1 MNEGNITQV
10 TTGEYDHPTS
20 THDNETVTRE
30 EVETH
35 VTTGVYDSAYNSD
48 ETETDEVDDR
58 VISIEEQINTSKII
72 LNFPSI
78 GLTEI
83 DASPFDTMDNDQLRG
98 FLRTASNNLEVVNK
112 YLNDLLMSGS
122 DDVIEQCSI
131 LKKHAKELGLPD
143 EHNHDDISNRGELI
157 IIATDILT
165 HLGGTIEYIDA
176 KFGTRLRAD
185 IKVVSENDDDK
196 LGAML
201 EAELDLAKS
210 TEEFTEEELYGDSNN
225 SKEETENE

>member
-1 MNEGNITQV
+1 MNEENITQV

-20 THDNETVTRE
+20 THE

-48 ETETDEVDDR
+48 ETDEEVDDR
-58 VISIEEQINTSKII
+58 VISIEEQIDNSKII

-83 DASPFDTMDNDQLRG
+83 DASPFDTMNNDQIRG

-143 EHNHDDISNRGELI
+143 EHKDVSNRGELI

-201 EAELDLAKS
+201 NAEIELAKS

-225 SKEETENE
+225 SKEEKTNE

>member
-1 MNEGNITQV
+1 MNEDKITQ
-10 TTGEYDHPTS
+10 
-20 THDNETVTRE
+20 

-35 VTTGVYDSAYNSD
+35 VTTGVFDPTHDY
-48 ETETDEVDDR
+48 ETETHDTVEEVDDR

-83 DASPFDTMDNDQLRG
+83 DASPFDTMDNDQLRS

-122 DDVIEQCSI
+122 DDVIEQCSV
-131 LKKHAKELGLPD
+131 LKTHVKELGLPA
-143 EHNHDDISNRGELI
+143 EHKNVSNRGELI

-176 KFGTRLRAD
+176 KFGTRLRGD
-185 IKVVSENDDDK
+185 IKVVSEDDDK

-225 SKEETENE
+225 SKEEKENE